1 MNVDPL
7 APRYTQPDVLRITGL
22 KPTVLQTWINRR
34 AIELAEQNPGTGRKR
49 LYSENDV
56 VKLAIMRRLSDLS
69 IDLSVSKEIAEAAA
83 AVLVEQEG
91 FGWDEYL
98 FLTGHEAVRNSVIE
112 VSARNPLQRLGGR
125 KCDPFSEPISAAV
138 YWRLTKSRMAEMLT
152 GAARYSSDA
161 LRQPLSTEDRELY
174 ARHGIHAEPAVV
186 FPIGEIVNG
195 TLAQL
200 EALDVARAEQDV
212 SP

>member
-69 IDLSVSKEIAEAAA
+69 
-83 AVLVEQEG
+83 
-91 FGWDEYL
+91 
-98 FLTGHEAVRNSVIE
+98 
-112 VSARNPLQRLGGR
+112 
-125 KCDPFSEPISAAV
+125 
-138 YWRLTKSRMAEMLT
+138 
-152 GAARYSSDA
+152 
-161 LRQPLSTEDRELY
+161 
-174 ARHGIHAEPAVV
+174 
-186 FPIGEIVNG
+186 
-195 TLAQL
+195 
-200 EALDVARAEQDV
+200 
-212 SP
+212 